1 MLAARSMAG
10 LGLPGRHVADE
21 EQQMAWALRESS
33 AMAGLGDDAI
43 GGRHQPPLTM
53 GSVHAAAPEPPRTP
67 PPLVQGSLFARHAD
81 NGHNLAAG
89 ADATGE
95 WVPPSFGRVAS
106 VHSASAVSNAE
117 PVGDKPGCCTIS

>member
-81 NGHNLAAG
+81 NA
-89 ADATGE
+89 
-95 WVPPSFGRVAS
+95 
-106 VHSASAVSNAE
+106 SASSARSRHLVTSSSARMH
-117 PVGDKPGCCTIS
+117 SL